1 MLVGRWNCPLWWNGR
16 PRGHVVISFKAGIF
30 VYRYIPLVE
39 LVGGESATRLL
50 RAEGGGVKSIMKVV
64 GGT

>member
-1 MLVGRWNCPLWWNGR
+1 M
-16 PRGHVVISFKAGIF
+16 VISFKAGIF